1 MRLEKQGYP
10 QKGEDCFDIDMSVP
24 DQNGEVI
31 RCPYCGSEEDCE
43 HTLAVIDTTWAVCEG
58 GYSYERF
65 DEFRRVIEEYF
76 LQQLRKGTRNV
87 SGRRDKLI
95 GELWNESVEK
105 YSPGDE
111 EISIERYGLT
121 ELIIDLFEALA
132 AKQVT
137 LGIDHGL
144 PGFACAYRTFYA
156 KKPKTVFRAALAEL
170 RARLKK
176 AKLPKSKAGRTMPVD
191 KPMRQSPTSEREVRR
206 KQKLSDVAQ
215 LQEANVPSD
224 EAGQATPIDKPTRLA
239 PLPEGELRRKQTIT
253 LPSEVT
259 ELEEANL
266 PSDLATALS
275 GKEVTVELVW
285 ERSRSPLRPAEPW
298 DEELL
303 IDSAGKYWSEYS
315 PLQVFFKEES
325 GKIWRFPRRWVPGR
339 FEWFHQ
345 SAPIPDSRYHV
356 ATPQILMES
365 IRLPTYWDLLEI
377 NIPCQLART
386 GPWGERRV
394 AVRISPWKSV
404 RVTWS
409 AQPGAQ
415 YMIPHTWRR
424 RRVQLPNWE
433 RLTEEGVPR
442 DVATQ
447 YAGRVVSVNYH
458 PGSLCCLPEHYR
470 FRDEERNKWRVK
482 IRDCFL
488 IGYGDAEEHPA

>member
-1 MRLEKQGYP
+1 MRG
-10 QKGEDCFDIDMSVP
+10 
-24 DQNGEVI
+24 QNRKVI
-31 RCPYCGSEEDCE
+31 RCPYCGAEEDCE

-58 GYSYERF
+58 GYSYKRF
-65 DEFRRVIEEYF
+65 DEFGRAIEEYF
-76 LQQLRKGTRNV
+76 LQQLRNGTRNV
-87 SGRRDKLI
+87 SGRRDRLI
-95 GELWNESVEK
+95 GELWNHAVEK
-105 YSPGDE
+105 YSPGHE
-111 EISIERYGLT
+111 EISIGRFELT
-121 ELIIDLFEALA
+121 ELIIDLFEASD

-137 LGIDHGL
+137 FGIDHGL

-156 KKPKTVFRAALAEL
+156 KKPKTVFEAALAEL

-176 AKLPKSKAGRTMPVD
+176 AKLPKSKAGRTTPV
-191 KPMRQSPTSEREVRR
+191 
-206 KQKLSDVAQ
+206 
-215 LQEANVPSD
+215 
-224 EAGQATPIDKPTRLA
+224 DKPTRLT

-285 ERSRSPLRPAEPW
+285 ERKSSLRPAEPW

-303 IDSAGKYWSEYS
+303 IDPAGKYWSECS

-339 FEWFHQ
+339 FEWLHQ

-356 ATPQILMES
+356 ATDQILTES
-365 IRLPTYWDLLEI
+365 IHLPTYWDLLEI
-377 NIPCQLART
+377 NIPCELASA
-386 GPWGERRV
+386 GPWGPRRV
-394 AVRISPWKSV
+394 AVRISPCNSV

-433 RLTEEGVPR
+433 KLTEEGVPR

-488 IGYGDAEEHPA
+488 IGYGDAEEHPV